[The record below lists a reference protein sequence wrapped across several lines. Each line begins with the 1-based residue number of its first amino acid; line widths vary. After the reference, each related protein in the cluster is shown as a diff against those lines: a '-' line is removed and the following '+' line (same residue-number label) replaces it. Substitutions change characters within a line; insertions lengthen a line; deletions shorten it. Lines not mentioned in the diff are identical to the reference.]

1 MKMNQFPHCL
11 DWSPLLVNCC
21 KTGSSVDQMMMMCA
35 LCRLDLR
42 QSAENIVIAGKR
54 AEN

>member
-1 MKMNQFPHCL
+1 
-11 DWSPLLVNCC
+11 LLVNRC
-21 KTGSSVDQMMMMCA
+21 KTGSSVEQMMIMCA
-35 LCRLDLR
+35 LCAFDLR